1 MAEEMATIIN
11 NGDEEPPEIS
21 PPPQA
26 TEKSGG
32 LLPLDEAAAETSV
45 ETADHVGEES
55 SKAAPPPHDVEE
67 SDDVL
72 SVDEAAAETTTGET
86 ADHGGEESSTAGL
99 QSHTAEEN
107 DGLLAVDE
115 YPSAAES
122 STSAP
127 ADHGGE
133 ESSKAAPLPHDNE
146 ESDVVLSADKEPIIV
161 ETTVE
166 TAETPCNGA
175 PSLIVPPPQA
185 TEGSNGMLSVDEDP
199 AVAEAAERNHEAE
212 IFAGF
217 SLQSNGIRF
226 RAPRR
231 GKVVQERFNTQLVL
245 EEVQESD
252 NDGKSGMT
260 LRETVQVSPGLTVL
274 RSIYSVMAVFIG
286 GFLFILGFDILLF
299 LFIHLVSVFNE
310 NQGIG
315 IADFVASFFS
325 VPVFVYSLAFAMTLV
340 TSFVVDTFYG
350 NPFIRSFGLGVV
362 FTEWMAF
369 IFYLG
374 VPLLTFIAT
383 LFMGKPNWWEISLL
397 TWFVSVLTFWCIFSA
412 CVFYFEVTQC
422 LKLER
427 DRHEEKDAIGQMGW
441 LEKTRYWL
449 GKAKDATKRTMRI
462 RLSGKETKYKKQKGE
477 ETPEYDDK
485 HNSCPVGLFSLLT
498 MKLPCYKQF
507 DEEEQKKKIRTL
519 GEVLGF
525 TSYITRYSWSLDKLF
540 CRTGGNTSSIFVTS
554 GEARVSERQIQS
566 SIACRIIGNL
576 LICLLVI
583 GLFVWLSGTGMNNGL
598 SNTGKVLLVIP
609 YSADGVSDEEK
620 ARRRRRWKKKSRMY
634 DMLSIA
640 YAGTQEFDGW
650 KSNTITPVEGYEYT
664 RNPNLP
670 YPTCALRVKESD
682 FVDGDIA
689 DYAFI
694 ANLAY
699 TNPAEEQASLDSW
712 FGDGVVIVNDTLVKE
727 FREEFSSVDFGL
739 ASDSSVSFKLTQL
752 VNTNFVMITIR
763 GTATVLDVMADAQLW
778 ISALLFQSV
787 REFLPLGNVF
797 TPILHHLVKVVSMV
811 ETKNIAKVAYYQE
824 TREFALYLMKKGY
837 DVRVTGHSL
846 GGGLALITGAQ
857 AKVSAIGFSAPNAKL
872 SRQTFVGKFEQPL
885 PVSVYD
891 LNTYTFNVVPN
902 RDPFP
907 MIDDKADLYQN
918 INCTASANDIVG
930 CHSIERSICE
940 LQYKC
945 GSKSGLTNSY
955 RPVPCECVLEF
966 GYPSP
971 KPKNGTDTDST
982 FEDKCR
988 AKYPC
993 KWGNATQKENEG
1005 C

>member
-1 MAEEMATIIN
+1 
-11 NGDEEPPEIS
+11 
-21 PPPQA
+21 
-26 TEKSGG
+26 
-32 LLPLDEAAAETSV
+32 
-45 ETADHVGEES
+45 
-55 SKAAPPPHDVEE
+55 
-67 SDDVL
+67 
-72 SVDEAAAETTTGET
+72 
-86 ADHGGEESSTAGL
+86 
-99 QSHTAEEN
+99 
-107 DGLLAVDE
+107 
-115 YPSAAES
+115 
-122 STSAP
+122 
-127 ADHGGE
+127 
-133 ESSKAAPLPHDNE
+133 
-146 ESDVVLSADKEPIIV
+146 
-161 ETTVE
+161 
-166 TAETPCNGA
+166 
-175 PSLIVPPPQA
+175 
-185 TEGSNGMLSVDEDP
+185 
-199 AVAEAAERNHEAE
+199 
-212 IFAGF
+212 
-217 SLQSNGIRF
+217 
-226 RAPRR
+226 
-231 GKVVQERFNTQLVL
+231 
-245 EEVQESD
+245 
-252 NDGKSGMT
+252 MT

-274 RSIYSVMAVFIG
+274 RSIYSVMAVFMG

-598 SNTGKVLLVIP
+598 SNTGKVLL
-609 YSADGVSDEEK
+609 G
-620 ARRRRRWKKKSRMY
+620 
-634 DMLSIA
+634 
-640 YAGTQEFDGW
+640 
-650 KSNTITPVEGYEYT
+650 
-664 RNPNLP
+664 
-670 YPTCALRVKESD
+670 
-682 FVDGDIA
+682 
-689 DYAFI
+689 
-694 ANLAY
+694 
-699 TNPAEEQASLDSW
+699 
-712 FGDGVVIVNDTLVKE
+712 
-727 FREEFSSVDFGL
+727 
-739 ASDSSVSFKLTQL
+739 
-752 VNTNFVMITIR
+752 
-763 GTATVLDVMADAQLW
+763 
-778 ISALLFQSV
+778 LLFLAVVVYIAINTKYLKEIFKDTSDQSGATWT
-787 REFLPLGNVF
+787 RFW
-797 TPILHHLVKVVSMV
+797 
-811 ETKNIAKVAYYQE
+811 E
-824 TREFALYLMKKGY
+824 TRRINEPSVTFIWFCVVAQMLVFYLW
-837 DVRVTGHSL
+837 
-846 GGGLALITGAQ
+846 
-857 AKVSAIGFSAPNAKL
+857 
-872 SRQTFVGKFEQPL
+872 PL
-885 PVSVYD
+885 
-891 LNTYTFNVVPN
+891 
-902 RDPFP
+902 
-907 MIDDKADLYQN
+907 
-918 INCTASANDIVG
+918 
-930 CHSIERSICE
+930 
-940 LQYKC
+940 
-945 GSKSGLTNSY
+945 
-955 RPVPCECVLEF
+955 
-966 GYPSP
+966 
-971 KPKNGTDTDST
+971 
-982 FEDKCR
+982 
-988 AKYPC
+988 
-993 KWGNATQKENEG
+993 
-1005 C
+1005 